1 MKEKKRELSLEG
13 EVYHRLQMF
22 EDSLKELLR
31 LSESA
36 EERPEVLSGKGTEF
50 IYTTLTEDVCRRC
63 PKYRECFGRKKEKTL
78 GEISAILEKAAS
90 ESRVDGRMASG
101 DFRKQ
106 CVYFQPFMEEMAW
119 LFRMLYQN
127 RCWERRMSGLRRVM
141 QKQILSQ
148 YMLMQECRRL
158 LSVGM

>member
-106 CVYFQPFMEEMAW
+106 CVYF
-119 LFRMLYQN
+119 
-127 RCWERRMSGLRRVM
+127 
-141 QKQILSQ
+141 
-148 YMLMQECRRL
+148 
-158 LSVGM
+158 